1 MFYKLRN
8 VISFN
13 FNIIQDLY
21 ELVYLTQLEKNY
33 YKRIDDVKSR
43 KRLNVIIIAKIEIE
57 TKMIINKTINI
68 IMIST
73 SINEKIEQISI
84 EMTIWNFNQFCTSI
98 FRIIK
103 TFNLDSTKKK
113 LMKTNKCF
121 NYDESKHLNRDYL
134 KLKKFRI
141 VKVDS

>member
-84 EMTIWNFNQFCTSI
+84 EMTI
-98 FRIIK
+98 
-103 TFNLDSTKKK
+103 
-113 LMKTNKCF
+113 
-121 NYDESKHLNRDYL
+121 
-134 KLKKFRI
+134 
-141 VKVDS
+141 